1 MKIVELLIDEDFEES
16 GIEAISLVSTP
27 AHEENW
33 IAFNSE
39 GDKDGT
45 TCQECIVGDNSVTYR
60 IVEDDF
66 CSSNPLLDTLGESY
80 DDLISQGWVVSRVE
94 QMTPER
100 IVKMSR
106 QKFSDPNAESYE
118 DTVQFRIRFKYV
130 GPRDNKN
137 RKFCSD
143 MLAKNRV
150 YRMEDIEQLS
160 NPEFDNYDI
169 FTWRGSFNC
178 RHTWVKLVFQ
188 PEGKIRNSGDSTRG
202 LIQTDPLSSGLQPD
216 TRTEAT
222 INSPTPQNQW
232 MPGMPRTGPNLF
244 AAGEK
249 VSIDYDETLS
259 TERGMALAKD
269 LISKGVILYIISAR
283 QDKEPMLKRAA
294 ELNIPES
301 RIYATGSNK
310 AKIEKIKEL
319 GITKHHDNNQDV
331 IDELGSIGQQFAE
344 IGERGAIKA
353 SPKAPKSGTPNPE
366 PKGEGTAKGDAST
379 TRGAVVT
386 ERVEKIL
393 KDKSTDFNERYK
405 ENLGYGVD
413 VGMLKTV
420 YQRGIG
426 AYNVSH
432 SPEVK
437 SSEQWALAR
446 VNAFLYLVRTGRPEN
461 KKYVG
466 DNDLLPTDHP
476 KKEQMSEED
485 FVESIIDYPQGVKD
499 AAAKAVKW
507 AEENGW
513 GSCGTQVGK
522 TRSSQLAS
530 GSPISVD
537 TLKRMYSYLSRHK
550 VDLESSKT
558 YEDGCG
564 KLMYDSWGGEA
575 GLTYSERKLKQLE
588 NEKMTFAVASEDK
601 MIIVGAAMIPNKMIH
616 RYDMFGNKYYVY
628 FSKDSIRKMANRFL
642 KQKRTDETSIE
653 HNGIKLGSDKV
664 YVTESWISEDPIRD
678 KSANY
683 GFELPAGTWFVQM
696 KVDDPKIWELVKQNN
711 LSGFSVEGLF
721 REKAVFSK
729 QEEQINQIKQ
739 LLKSI

>member
-80 DDLISQGWVVSRVE
+80 NDLISQGWVVSRVE

-100 IVKMSR
+100 IVKMTR

-216 TRTEAT
+216 TRPEAT

-244 AAGEK
+244 AEIGP
-249 VSIDYDETLS
+249 
-259 TERGMALAKD
+259 RG
-269 LISKGVILYIISAR
+269 G
-283 QDKEPMLKRAA
+283 
-294 ELNIPES
+294 
-301 RIYATGSNK
+301 
-310 AKIEKIKEL
+310 IKES
-319 GITKHHDNNQDV
+319 D
-331 IDELGSIGQQFAE
+331 
-344 IGERGAIKA
+344 
-353 SPKAPKSGTPNPE
+353 KAPKSGTPNPE
-366 PKGEGTAKGDAST
+366 PAGEGTAKGKAT
-379 TRGAVVT
+379 GKRGAVVSA
-386 ERVEKIL
+386 EQEKTL
-393 KDKSTDFNERYK
+393 QKKVDDFNEKDSNTKNGRAT
-405 ENLGYGVD
+405 LGA
-413 VGMLKTV
+413 LKSV
-420 YQRGIG
+420 FQRGLG

-432 SPEVK
+432 SPTVQ
-437 SSEQWALAR
+437 SSEQWAYAR
-446 VNAFLYLVRTGRPEN
+446 VNAFLYLLKNGRPEN
-461 KKYVG
+461 KKYTS
-466 DNDLLPTDHP
+466 DFDLLPKDHP
-476 KKEQMSEED
+476 KAENMSEDNMTEDD
-485 FVESIIDYPQGVKD
+485 FVEAISDYPEGVKN
-499 AAAKAVKW
+499 AADRAVKY

-522 TRSSQLAS
+522 TRASQLAK
-530 GSPISVD
+530 GEPISVD

-696 KVDDPKIWELVKQNN
+696 KVEDPKIWELVKQNN

>member
-1 MKIVELLIDEDFEES
+1 MKIVELLIDDDFEES
-16 GIEAISLVSTP
+16 GIEAISLVGTP

-33 IAFNSE
+33 IAFNSQ
-39 GDKDGT
+39 DGT
-45 TCQECIVGDNSVTYR
+45 TCQECIVGDNSLTYR

-80 DDLISQGWVVSRVE
+80 DDLINDGWVVSRVE

-100 IVKMSR
+100 IVKMTR

-178 RHTWVKLVFQ
+178 RHTWVKLIFQ

-216 TRTEAT
+216 TRPEAT

-244 AAGEK
+244 A
-249 VSIDYDETLS
+249 
-259 TERGMALAKD
+259 
-269 LISKGVILYIISAR
+269 
-283 QDKEPMLKRAA
+283 
-294 ELNIPES
+294 
-301 RIYATGSNK
+301 
-310 AKIEKIKEL
+310 
-319 GITKHHDNNQDV
+319 
-331 IDELGSIGQQFAE
+331 E

-353 SPKAPKSGTPNPE
+353 SPKAPKSDTLNPE

-405 ENLGYGVD
+405 EKLGYGVD

-420 YQRGIG
+420 YQRGVG

-432 SPEVK
+432 SPEVS

-476 KKEQMSEED
+476 KKQQMSEED
-485 FVESIIDYPQGVKD
+485 FVESIVDYPEGVKN
-499 AAAKAVKW
+499 AAARAVKY

-522 TRSSQLAS
+522 TRASQLAK
-530 GSPISVD
+530 GEPISVD

-558 YEDGCG
+558 YEEGCG

-628 FSKDSIRKMANRFL
+628 FSKDSIKKMADRFL

-664 YVTESWISEDPIRD
+664 YVTESWISEDPIKD
-678 KSANY
+678 KSAIY
-683 GFELPAGTWFVQM
+683 GFNLPAGTWFVMM
-696 KVDDPKIWELVKQNN
+696 KVDDPKVWDLVKQNN

-721 REKAVFSK
+721 KEKAVFSK
-729 QEEQINQIKQ
+729 EEEQINQIKK
-739 LLKSI
+739 LLK

>member
-16 GIEAISLVSTP
+16 GIEAISLVGSP

-39 GDKDGT
+39 EEPTLD
-45 TCQECIVGDNSVTYR
+45 DNSVTYR

-80 DDLISQGWVVSRVE
+80 NDLISQGWVVSRVE
-94 QMTPER
+94 QMNPER
-100 IVKMSR
+100 ILKMSR
-106 QKFSDPNAESYE
+106 ERFSNPNAESYE

-137 RKFCSD
+137 RQFCAD
-143 MLAKNRV
+143 MLSKNRV

-160 NPEFDNYDI
+160 NPEFGNYDI

-178 RHTWVKLVFQ
+178 RHTWVKLIFQ
-188 PEGKIRNSGDSTRG
+188 PEGKIRNSGDSTKD
-202 LIQTDPLSSGLQPD
+202 LIRTDPLSTGLQPD
-216 TRTEAT
+216 TRPGPT
-222 INSPTPQNQW
+222 IDSLTPQNQW

-244 AAGEK
+244 AEIGP
-249 VSIDYDETLS
+249 
-259 TERGMALAKD
+259 RG
-269 LISKGVILYIISAR
+269 G
-283 QDKEPMLKRAA
+283 
-294 ELNIPES
+294 
-301 RIYATGSNK
+301 
-310 AKIEKIKEL
+310 IKES
-319 GITKHHDNNQDV
+319 D
-331 IDELGSIGQQFAE
+331 
-344 IGERGAIKA
+344 
-353 SPKAPKSGTPNPE
+353 KAPKSGTANPKPE
-366 PKGEGTAKGDAST
+366 GEGTAKGKAT
-379 TRGAVVT
+379 GKRGAVVSA
-386 ERVEKIL
+386 EQEKTL
-393 KDKSTDFNERYK
+393 QKKVDDFNEKDSNTKNGRAT
-405 ENLGYGVD
+405 LGA
-413 VGMLKTV
+413 LKSV
-420 YQRGIG
+420 FQRGLG

-432 SPEVK
+432 SPTVQ
-437 SSEQWALAR
+437 SSEQWAYAR
-446 VNAFLYLVRTGRPEN
+446 VNAFLYLLKNGRPEN
-461 KKYVG
+461 KKYTS
-466 DNDLLPTDHP
+466 DFDLLPKDHP
-476 KKEQMSEED
+476 KADKMSEDNPCWDGYEMIGLKDDGSPNCVPVDMTEDD
-485 FVESIIDYPQGVKD
+485 FVEAISDYPEGVKD
-499 AAAKAVKW
+499 AAASAVKY

-513 GSCGTQVGK
+513 GSCGTNIGRGRATDLSK
-522 TRSSQLAS
+522 GA
-530 GSPISVD
+530 PISVD

-564 KLMYDSWGGEA
+564 KLMYDAWGGDA

-696 KVDDPKIWELVKQNN
+696 KVEDPKIWELVKQNN

-721 REKAVFSK
+721 KEKAVFSK

-739 LLKSI
+739 LLNSI

>member
-16 GIEAISLVSTP
+16 GIEAISLVGSP

-39 GDKDGT
+39 EEPTLD
-45 TCQECIVGDNSVTYR
+45 DNSITYR

-80 DDLISQGWVVSRVE
+80 NDLISQGWVVSRVE
-94 QMTPER
+94 QMNPER
-100 IVKMSR
+100 ILKMSR
-106 QKFSDPNAESYE
+106 ERFSDPNAESYE

-160 NPEFDNYDI
+160 NPEFGNYDI

-202 LIQTDPLSSGLQPD
+202 LIQTDPLSTRLQPD
-216 TRTEAT
+216 TRPGAT
-222 INSPTPQNQW
+222 INSTTPQNQW
-232 MPGMPRTGPNLF
+232 EPGMPRTGPNLF
-244 AAGEK
+244 SENMELEDACWEGYEAIGTKILDGKE
-249 VSIDYDETLS
+249 VPNCVPIQM
-259 TERGMALAKD
+259 TED
-269 LISKGVILYIISAR
+269 
-283 QDKEPMLKRAA
+283 D
-294 ELNIPES
+294 
-301 RIYATGSNK
+301 
-310 AKIEKIKEL
+310 
-319 GITKHHDNNQDV
+319 
-331 IDELGSIGQQFAE
+331 FAE
-344 IGERGAIKA
+344 AI
-353 SPKAPKSGTPNPE
+353 T
-366 PKGEGTAKGDAST
+366 
-379 TRGAVVT
+379 
-386 ERVEKIL
+386 
-393 KDKSTDFNERYK
+393 
-405 ENLGYGVD
+405 
-413 VGMLKTV
+413 
-420 YQRGIG
+420 
-426 AYNVSH
+426 
-432 SPEVK
+432 
-437 SSEQWALAR
+437 
-446 VNAFLYLVRTGRPEN
+446 
-461 KKYVG
+461 
-466 DNDLLPTDHP
+466 
-476 KKEQMSEED
+476 
-485 FVESIIDYPQGVKD
+485 DYPEGVKN
-499 AAAKAVKW
+499 AAARAVKY

-522 TRSSQLAS
+522 TRASQLAK
-530 GSPISVD
+530 GEPISVD

-664 YVTESWISEDPIRD
+664 YVIESWISEDPLKD

-683 GFELPAGTWFVQM
+683 GFDLPSGTWFVMM
-696 KVDDPKIWELVKQNN
+696 KVEDPKVWELVKKNN

-721 REKAVFSK
+721 KEKAVFSK

>member
-1 MKIVELLIDEDFEES
+1 MKIVELLIDDEFEES
-16 GIEAISLVSTP
+16 GIEAISLVGTP

-33 IAFNSE
+33 IAFNSQDE
-39 GDKDGT
+39 AP
-45 TCQECIVGDNSVTYR
+45 IDNSITYR

-80 DDLISQGWVVSRVE
+80 DDLINEGWVISKVE

-100 IVKMSR
+100 ILKMSR
-106 QKFSDPNAESYE
+106 ERFSDPNAESQE

-137 RKFCSD
+137 RKFCAD

-150 YRMEDIEQLS
+150 YRIEDIEQLS
-160 NPEFDNYDI
+160 NPEFGNYDI

-202 LIQTDPLSSGLQPD
+202 LEQTDPLSARLQPD
-216 TRTEAT
+216 TRPGPT
-222 INSPTPQNQW
+222 IRSADQGTGQGQW
-232 MPGMPRTGPNLF
+232 KDGMPRTGPNLF
-244 AAGEK
+244 AE
-249 VSIDYDETLS
+249 V
-259 TERGMALAKD
+259 
-269 LISKGVILYIISAR
+269 
-283 QDKEPMLKRAA
+283 
-294 ELNIPES
+294 
-301 RIYATGSNK
+301 
-310 AKIEKIKEL
+310 
-319 GITKHHDNNQDV
+319 
-331 IDELGSIGQQFAE
+331 
-344 IGERGAIKA
+344 GERGAIKA
-353 SPKAPKSGTPNPE
+353 SPKAPKSDTPNPE
-366 PKGEGTAKGDAST
+366 PKGKGTAKGDAST

-393 KDKSTDFNERYK
+393 KEKSTDFNERYK
-405 ENLGYGVD
+405 EKLGYGVD

-420 YQRGIG
+420 YQRGVG

-432 SPEVK
+432 SPEVR

-466 DNDLLPTDHP
+466 DNDLLPKDHP
-476 KKEQMSEED
+476 KKEQMSKDNPCWDGYEMIGLKDDGSPNCVPIKMTED
-485 FVESIIDYPQGVKD
+485 DFAESITDYPQGVKD
-499 AAAKAVKW
+499 AAARAVKY

-513 GSCGTQVGK
+513 GSCGTNIGRGRATDLSK
-522 TRSSQLAS
+522 GA
-530 GSPISVD
+530 PISVD

-564 KLMYDSWGGEA
+564 KLMYDAWGGEA
-575 GLTYSERKLKQLE
+575 GLTYSERKLRQLE

-601 MIIVGAAMIPNKMIH
+601 MILVGAAMVPNKMIH

-628 FSKDSIRKMANRFL
+628 FSKESIRKMANRFL

-664 YVTESWISEDPIRD
+664 YITESWISEDPTKD
-678 KSANY
+678 KSAVY
-683 GFELPAGTWFVQM
+683 GFNLPSGTWYVMM
-696 KVDDPKIWELVKQNN
+696 KVDDPKVWELVKQNN

-721 REKAVFSK
+721 KEKAVFSK
-729 QEEQINQIKQ
+729 AEEQINQIIK
-739 LLKSI
+739 LLK

>member
-16 GIEAISLVSTP
+16 GIEAISLVGSP

-33 IAFNSE
+33 IAFNNE
-39 GDKDGT
+39 DAPTLD
-45 TCQECIVGDNSVTYR
+45 DNSITYR

-80 DDLISQGWVVSRVE
+80 NDLISQGWVISRVE
-94 QMTPER
+94 QMNPER
-100 IVKMSR
+100 ILKMSR
-106 QKFSDPNAESYE
+106 ERFSDPNAESYE

-137 RKFCSD
+137 RKFCAD

-150 YRMEDIEQLS
+150 YRIEDIEQLS
-160 NPEFDNYDI
+160 NPEFGSYDI

-202 LIQTDPLSSGLQPD
+202 LIQTDPLSTRLQPD
-216 TRTEAT
+216 TRPGAT
-222 INSPTPQNQW
+222 IRSADEGKGQGQW
-232 MPGMPRTGPNLF
+232 EEGMPRTGPNLF
-244 AAGEK
+244 A
-249 VSIDYDETLS
+249 
-259 TERGMALAKD
+259 
-269 LISKGVILYIISAR
+269 
-283 QDKEPMLKRAA
+283 
-294 ELNIPES
+294 
-301 RIYATGSNK
+301 
-310 AKIEKIKEL
+310 
-319 GITKHHDNNQDV
+319 
-331 IDELGSIGQQFAE
+331 E
-344 IGERGAIKA
+344 IGPRGGIKK
-353 SPKAPKSGTPNPE
+353 SDKAPKSDTPNPK
-366 PKGEGTAKGDAST
+366 PAGEGTAKGKAT
-379 TRGAVVT
+379 GKRGAVVSA
-386 ERVEKIL
+386 EQEKTL
-393 KDKSTDFNERYK
+393 QKKVDDFNEKDSNTKNGRAT
-405 ENLGYGVD
+405 LGA
-413 VGMLKTV
+413 LKSV
-420 YQRGIG
+420 FQRGLG

-432 SPEVK
+432 SPTVQ
-437 SSEQWALAR
+437 SSEQWAYAR
-446 VNAFLYLVRTGRPEN
+446 VNAFLYLLKNGRPEN
-461 KKYVG
+461 KKYTS
-466 DNDLLPTDHP
+466 DFDLLPKDHP
-476 KKEQMSEED
+476 KAEKMSVDGYVICDECGWEWQIKDGGDEPFICHKCGYDNSPNSLTEDD
-485 FVESIIDYPQGVKD
+485 FVEAISDYPEGVKN
-499 AAAKAVKW
+499 AAARAVKY

-522 TRSSQLAS
+522 TRASQLAK
-530 GSPISVD
+530 GEPISVD

-550 VDLESSKT
+550 VDLETSKDYKSS
-558 YEDGCG
+558 CG

-575 GLTYSERKLKQLE
+575 ALSWSERKLKQLE

-664 YVTESWISEDPIRD
+664 YVTESWISEDPIKD

-696 KVDDPKIWELVKQNN
+696 KVEDPKIWELVKQNN

-721 REKAVFSK
+721 KEKAVFSK

>member
-33 IAFNSE
+33 IAFNSQN
-39 GDKDGT
+39 DGT

-80 DDLISQGWVVSRVE
+80 NDLISQGWVVSRVE
-94 QMTPER
+94 QMNPER
-100 IVKMSR
+100 ILKMSR
-106 QKFSDPNAESYE
+106 ERFSDPNAESYE

-150 YRMEDIEQLS
+150 YRIEDIEQLS
-160 NPEFDNYDI
+160 NPEFGNYDI

-216 TRTEAT
+216 TRPGPT
-222 INSPTPQNQW
+222 IDSPTPQNQW
-232 MPGMPRTGPNLF
+232 KPGMPRTGPNLF
-244 AAGEK
+244 AEDKGLEDACWEGYEAIGTK
-249 VSIDYDETLS
+249 ILDGKEVPNCVPIKM
-259 TERGMALAKD
+259 TED
-269 LISKGVILYIISAR
+269 
-283 QDKEPMLKRAA
+283 D
-294 ELNIPES
+294 
-301 RIYATGSNK
+301 
-310 AKIEKIKEL
+310 
-319 GITKHHDNNQDV
+319 
-331 IDELGSIGQQFAE
+331 FAE
-344 IGERGAIKA
+344 AI
-353 SPKAPKSGTPNPE
+353 N
-366 PKGEGTAKGDAST
+366 
-379 TRGAVVT
+379 
-386 ERVEKIL
+386 
-393 KDKSTDFNERYK
+393 
-405 ENLGYGVD
+405 
-413 VGMLKTV
+413 
-420 YQRGIG
+420 
-426 AYNVSH
+426 
-432 SPEVK
+432 
-437 SSEQWALAR
+437 
-446 VNAFLYLVRTGRPEN
+446 
-461 KKYVG
+461 
-466 DNDLLPTDHP
+466 
-476 KKEQMSEED
+476 
-485 FVESIIDYPQGVKD
+485 DYPEGVKN
-499 AAAKAVKW
+499 AAARAVKY

-522 TRSSQLAS
+522 TRASQLAK
-530 GSPISVD
+530 GDPISVD

-696 KVDDPKIWELVKQNN
+696 KVEDPKIWELVKQNN

>member
-1 MKIVELLIDEDFEES
+1 MKIVELLIDDEFEES
-16 GIEAISLVSTP
+16 GIEAISLVGTP

-33 IAFNSE
+33 IAFNSQ
-39 GDKDGT
+39 DAPP
-45 TCQECIVGDNSVTYR
+45 IDNSITYR

-66 CSSNPLLDTLGESY
+66 CASNPLLDTLGEPY
-80 DDLISQGWVVSRVE
+80 NDLISQGWVISRVE
-94 QMTPER
+94 QMNPER
-100 IVKMSR
+100 ILKMSR
-106 QKFSDPNAESYE
+106 ERFSDPNAESYE

-130 GPRDNKN
+130 GPRDDRN
-137 RKFCSD
+137 RRFCSD

-160 NPEFDNYDI
+160 NPEFGNYDI

-178 RHTWVKLVFQ
+178 RHTWVKLIFE

-202 LIQTDPLSSGLQPD
+202 LIETDPLSARLQPD
-216 TRTEAT
+216 TRPGPT
-222 INSPTPQNQW
+222 IRSADEGRGQGQW
-232 MPGMPRTGPNLF
+232 EDRMPRTGPNLF
-244 AAGEK
+244 AE
-249 VSIDYDETLS
+249 V
-259 TERGMALAKD
+259 
-269 LISKGVILYIISAR
+269 
-283 QDKEPMLKRAA
+283 
-294 ELNIPES
+294 
-301 RIYATGSNK
+301 
-310 AKIEKIKEL
+310 
-319 GITKHHDNNQDV
+319 
-331 IDELGSIGQQFAE
+331 
-344 IGERGAIKA
+344 GERGAIKA
-353 SPKAPKSGTPNPE
+353 SPKAPKSSTPNPE

-393 KDKSTDFNERYK
+393 KEKSTDFNERYK
-405 ENLGYGVD
+405 EKLGYGVD

-420 YQRGIG
+420 YQRGVG

-432 SPEVK
+432 SPEVR

-476 KKEQMSEED
+476 KKEQMSKED
-485 FVESIIDYPQGVKD
+485 PCWDGYEMIGMKDDGTPNCVPIKMTEDDFAESISDYPQGVKD
-499 AAAKAVKW
+499 RARMAVEW
-507 AEENGW
+507 ADKNGW

-522 TRSSQLAS
+522 TRSSQLAK
-530 GSPISVD
+530 GEPISVD

-550 VDLESSKT
+550 VDLETSKS
-558 YEDGCG
+558 YEGSCG
-564 KLMYDSWGGEA
+564 KLMYDSWGGEPA
-575 GLTYSERKLKQLE
+575 LAWSERKLRQLE

-628 FSKDSIRKMANRFL
+628 FSKDSIRKMADRFL

-664 YVTESWISEDPIRD
+664 YVTESWISEDPIKD

-696 KVDDPKIWELVKQNN
+696 KVQDPKIWELVKQNN

-721 REKAVFSK
+721 KEKAVFSK
-729 QEEQINQIKQ
+729 VEEQINQIIK
-739 LLKSI
+739 LLK

>member
-1 MKIVELLIDEDFEES
+1 MKIVELLIDDEFEES

-33 IAFNSE
+33 IAFNSD
-39 GDKDGT
+39 GDSTPD
-45 TCQECIVGDNSVTYR
+45 DNSITYR

-100 IVKMSR
+100 ILKMTR
-106 QKFSDPNAESYE
+106 ERFSNPNDESYE
-118 DTVQFRIRFKYV
+118 DTVQFRIRFKYA

-137 RKFCSD
+137 RQFCAD
-143 MLAKNRV
+143 MLSKNRV
-150 YRMEDIEQLS
+150 YRMEDIEVLS
-160 NPEFDNYDI
+160 NPEFGNYDI

-202 LIQTDPLSSGLQPD
+202 LIQTDPLSARLQPD
-216 TRTEAT
+216 TRPGAT
-222 INSPTPQNQW
+222 IDSTTPQNQW
-232 MPGMPRTGPNLF
+232 EPGMPRTGPNLF
-244 AAGEK
+244 A
-249 VSIDYDETLS
+249 
-259 TERGMALAKD
+259 
-269 LISKGVILYIISAR
+269 
-283 QDKEPMLKRAA
+283 
-294 ELNIPES
+294 
-301 RIYATGSNK
+301 
-310 AKIEKIKEL
+310 
-319 GITKHHDNNQDV
+319 
-331 IDELGSIGQQFAE
+331 E
-344 IGERGAIKA
+344 IGPRGGVRK
-353 SPKAPKSGTPNPE
+353 SDKAPKSDTPNPD
-366 PKGEGTAKGDAST
+366 PKGEGTAKGKAT
-379 TRGAVVT
+379 GKRGAVVSA
-386 ERVEKIL
+386 EQEKTL
-393 KDKSTDFNERYK
+393 QKKVDDFNEKDSNTKNGRAT
-405 ENLGYGVD
+405 LGA
-413 VGMLKTV
+413 LKSV
-420 YQRGIG
+420 FQRGLG

-432 SPEVK
+432 SPSVQ
-437 SSEQWALAR
+437 SSEQWAYAR
-446 VNAFLYLVRTGRPEN
+446 VNAFLYLLKNGRPEN
-461 KKYVG
+461 KKYIT
-466 DNDLLPTDHP
+466 DYDLLPKDHP
-476 KKEQMSEED
+476 KYNMSEDDPCWDGYEQIGTKTKDGREVPNCVPVDMTED
-485 FVESIIDYPQGVKD
+485 DFAESITDYPEGVKN
-499 AAAKAVKW
+499 AAARAVKW
-507 AEENGW
+507 ADENGW
-513 GSCGTQVGK
+513 GGCGTQVGK
-522 TRSSQLAS
+522 TRASQLAK
-530 GSPISVD
+530 GEPISVD

-550 VDLESSKT
+550 VDLESSKD
-558 YEDGCG
+558 YETGCG

-664 YVTESWISEDPIRD
+664 YVIESWISEDPIKD

-721 REKAVFSK
+721 KEKAVFSK

>member
-39 GDKDGT
+39 DNPNTD
-45 TCQECIVGDNSVTYR
+45 DNSVTYR

-66 CSSNPLLDTLGESY
+66 CSHNPLLDELGESY
-80 DDLISQGWVVSRVE
+80 NDLISQGWVISRVE

-100 IVKMSR
+100 ILKMTR

-118 DTVQFRIRFKYV
+118 DTESFRLRFKYA

-150 YRMEDIEQLS
+150 YRMEDIERLS
-160 NPEFDNYDI
+160 NPEFGNYDI

-202 LIQTDPLSSGLQPD
+202 LIQTDPLSTRLQPD
-216 TRTEAT
+216 TRTDAT
-222 INSPTPQNQW
+222 ISAADRGGGQTTQW
-232 MPGMPRTGPNLF
+232 KEGMPRTGPNLF
-244 AAGEK
+244 SENMELEDACWEGYEAIGTKILDGKEVPNCVPIK
-249 VSIDYDETLS
+249 M
-259 TERGMALAKD
+259 TED
-269 LISKGVILYIISAR
+269 
-283 QDKEPMLKRAA
+283 D
-294 ELNIPES
+294 
-301 RIYATGSNK
+301 
-310 AKIEKIKEL
+310 
-319 GITKHHDNNQDV
+319 
-331 IDELGSIGQQFAE
+331 FAE
-344 IGERGAIKA
+344 
-353 SPKAPKSGTPNPE
+353 
-366 PKGEGTAKGDAST
+366 
-379 TRGAVVT
+379 
-386 ERVEKIL
+386 
-393 KDKSTDFNERYK
+393 
-405 ENLGYGVD
+405 
-413 VGMLKTV
+413 
-420 YQRGIG
+420 
-426 AYNVSH
+426 
-432 SPEVK
+432 
-437 SSEQWALAR
+437 
-446 VNAFLYLVRTGRPEN
+446 
-461 KKYVG
+461 
-466 DNDLLPTDHP
+466 
-476 KKEQMSEED
+476 
-485 FVESIIDYPQGVKD
+485 SITDYPEGVKN
-499 AAAKAVKW
+499 AAARAVKW
-507 AEENGW
+507 ADENGW

-522 TRSSQLAS
+522 TRASQLAK
-530 GSPISVD
+530 GEPISVD

-575 GLTYSERKLKQLE
+575 ALTYSERKLKQLE

-664 YVTESWISEDPIRD
+664 YVIESWISEDPIKD

-696 KVDDPKIWELVKQNN
+696 KVEDPKVWELVKQNN

-721 REKAVFSK
+721 KEKAVFSK

>member
-1 MKIVELLIDEDFEES
+1 MKIVELLIDDEFEES
-16 GIEAISLVSTP
+16 GIEAISLVGTP

-33 IAFNSE
+33 IAFNSQDE
-39 GDKDGT
+39 AP
-45 TCQECIVGDNSVTYR
+45 IDNSITYR

-80 DDLISQGWVVSRVE
+80 DDLINEGWVITKVE

-100 IVKMSR
+100 ILKMSR

-118 DTVQFRIRFKYV
+118 DTVQFRLRFKYV
-130 GPRDNKN
+130 GPRDSKN
-137 RKFCSD
+137 RKFCAD

-150 YRMEDIEQLS
+150 YRMEDIERLS

-178 RHTWVKLVFQ
+178 RHTWVKLIFQ

-216 TRTEAT
+216 TRPEAT

-244 AAGEK
+244 AEVGP
-249 VSIDYDETLS
+249 
-259 TERGMALAKD
+259 RG
-269 LISKGVILYIISAR
+269 G
-283 QDKEPMLKRAA
+283 
-294 ELNIPES
+294 
-301 RIYATGSNK
+301 
-310 AKIEKIKEL
+310 
-319 GITKHHDNNQDV
+319 
-331 IDELGSIGQQFAE
+331 
-344 IGERGAIKA
+344 IKA
-353 SPKAPKSGTPNPE
+353 SPKAPKSDTPNPD

-379 TRGAVVT
+379 TRGAIVS

-393 KDKSTDFNERYK
+393 KDKSDDFNERYK
-405 ENLGYGVD
+405 EKLGYGVD

-420 YQRGIG
+420 YQRGVG

-432 SPEVK
+432 SPTVQ
-437 SSEQWALAR
+437 SAEQWALAR

-466 DNDLLPTDHP
+466 DNDLLPKDHP
-476 KKEQMSEED
+476 KKEQMSKDNPCWDGYEMIGLKDDGSPNCVPMDMTED
-485 FVESIIDYPQGVKD
+485 DFAESITDYPEGVKN

-522 TRSSQLAS
+522 IRASQLAS

-550 VDLESSKT
+550 VDLESSKS

-575 GLTYSERKLKQLE
+575 ALSWSDRKLRQLE

-601 MIIVGAAMIPNKMIH
+601 MIIVGAAMVPNKMIH

-628 FSKDSIRKMANRFL
+628 FSKESIRKMANRFL

-664 YVTESWISEDPIRD
+664 YITESWISEDPTKD
-678 KSANY
+678 KSAVY
-683 GFELPAGTWFVQM
+683 GFNLPAGTWFVQM
-696 KVDDPKIWELVKQNN
+696 KVDDPKVWELVKQNN

-721 REKAVFSK
+721 KEKAVFSK
-729 QEEQINQIKQ
+729 AEEQINQIKK
-739 LLKSI
+739 LLK

>member
-1 MKIVELLIDEDFEES
+1 MKIVELLIDDEFEES

-27 AHEENW
+27 AHEESW
-33 IAFNSE
+33 IAFNKEDE
-39 GDKDGT
+39 GK
-45 TCQECIVGDNSVTYR
+45 TCQECIVGDNSITYR

-66 CSSNPLLDTLGESY
+66 CANNPLLDTLGEPY
-80 DDLISQGWVVSRVE
+80 GDLISQGWVITKVE

-100 IVKMSR
+100 ILKMSR
-106 QKFSDPNAESYE
+106 EKFSDPNAESQE

-137 RKFCSD
+137 RRFCAD

-150 YRMEDIEQLS
+150 YRIEDIEQLS
-160 NPEFDNYDI
+160 NPEFGNYDI

-178 RHTWVKLVFQ
+178 RHTWVKLIYQ

-202 LIQTDPLSSGLQPD
+202 LEGTDPLSARLQPD
-216 TRTEAT
+216 TRPGAT
-222 INSPTPQNQW
+222 IRSADQGRGGDQW
-232 MPGMPRTGPNLF
+232 KEGMPRTGPNLF
-244 AAGEK
+244 A
-249 VSIDYDETLS
+249 
-259 TERGMALAKD
+259 
-269 LISKGVILYIISAR
+269 
-283 QDKEPMLKRAA
+283 
-294 ELNIPES
+294 
-301 RIYATGSNK
+301 
-310 AKIEKIKEL
+310 
-319 GITKHHDNNQDV
+319 
-331 IDELGSIGQQFAE
+331 E
-344 IGERGAIKA
+344 IGERGAIKE
-353 SPKAPKSGTPNPE
+353 SPKAPKSDTPNPD
-366 PKGEGTAKGDAST
+366 PKGKGTAKGDASS

-405 ENLGYGVD
+405 EKLGYGVD

-420 YQRGIG
+420 YQRGVG

-432 SPEVK
+432 SPTVQ
-437 SSEQWALAR
+437 SAEQWALAR

-476 KKEQMSEED
+476 KKQQMSEDNPCWDGYEMIGLKSDGSPNCVPVQMTEDD
-485 FVESIIDYPQGVKD
+485 FVESIADYPEGVKN
-499 AAAKAVKW
+499 AADRAVKW

-522 TRSSQLAS
+522 TRASQLAS

-575 GLTYSERKLKQLE
+575 ALTWSERKLKQLE

-601 MIIVGAAMIPNKMIH
+601 MIIIGAAMVPNKMIH

-628 FSKDSIRKMANRFL
+628 FSKQSIRKMADRFL

-664 YVTESWISEDPIRD
+664 YITESWISEDPKRD
-678 KSANY
+678 KSALY
-683 GFELPAGTWFVQM
+683 GFELPAGTWYVQM
-696 KVDDPKIWELVKQNN
+696 KVEDPKVWELVKQNA

-721 REKAVFSK
+721 KEKSVFSA
-729 QEEQINQIKQ
+729 
-739 LLKSI
+739 LKNK

>member
-16 GIEAISLVSTP
+16 GIEAISLVQAP

-33 IAFNSE
+33 IAFNS
-39 GDKDGT
+39 
-45 TCQECIVGDNSVTYR
+45 QENITDEDNSITYR

-100 IVKMSR
+100 ILKMTR
-106 QKFSDPNAESYE
+106 ERFSNPNDESYE
-118 DTVQFRIRFKYV
+118 DTVQFRIRFKYA

-137 RKFCSD
+137 RQFCAD
-143 MLAKNRV
+143 MLSKNRV
-150 YRMEDIEQLS
+150 YRMEDIEVLS
-160 NPEFDNYDI
+160 NPEFGNYDI

-202 LIQTDPLSSGLQPD
+202 LIQTDPLSARLQPD
-216 TRTEAT
+216 TRPGAT
-222 INSPTPQNQW
+222 IDSTTPQNQW
-232 MPGMPRTGPNLF
+232 EPGMPRTGPNLF
-244 AAGEK
+244 SDDNGFEDPCWDGYEMIGTK
-249 VSIDYDETLS
+249 ILDGREVPNCVPVNM
-259 TERGMALAKD
+259 TED
-269 LISKGVILYIISAR
+269 
-283 QDKEPMLKRAA
+283 D
-294 ELNIPES
+294 
-301 RIYATGSNK
+301 
-310 AKIEKIKEL
+310 
-319 GITKHHDNNQDV
+319 
-331 IDELGSIGQQFAE
+331 FAE
-344 IGERGAIKA
+344 
-353 SPKAPKSGTPNPE
+353 
-366 PKGEGTAKGDAST
+366 
-379 TRGAVVT
+379 
-386 ERVEKIL
+386 
-393 KDKSTDFNERYK
+393 
-405 ENLGYGVD
+405 
-413 VGMLKTV
+413 
-420 YQRGIG
+420 
-426 AYNVSH
+426 
-432 SPEVK
+432 
-437 SSEQWALAR
+437 
-446 VNAFLYLVRTGRPEN
+446 
-461 KKYVG
+461 
-466 DNDLLPTDHP
+466 
-476 KKEQMSEED
+476 
-485 FVESIIDYPQGVKD
+485 SITDYPEGVKN
-499 AAAKAVKW
+499 AAARAVKH
-507 AEENGW
+507 AQENGW
-513 GSCGTQVGK
+513 GGCGTQVGK
-522 TRSSQLAS
+522 TRASQLAK
-530 GSPISVD
+530 GEPISVD

-550 VDLESSKT
+550 VDLESSKD
-558 YEDGCG
+558 YETGCG

-575 GLTYSERKLKQLE
+575 ALTWAERKLKQLE

-664 YVTESWISEDPIRD
+664 YVIESWISEDPIKD

-696 KVDDPKIWELVKQNN
+696 KVDDPKVWDLVKQNN

-721 REKAVFSK
+721 KEKAVFSK